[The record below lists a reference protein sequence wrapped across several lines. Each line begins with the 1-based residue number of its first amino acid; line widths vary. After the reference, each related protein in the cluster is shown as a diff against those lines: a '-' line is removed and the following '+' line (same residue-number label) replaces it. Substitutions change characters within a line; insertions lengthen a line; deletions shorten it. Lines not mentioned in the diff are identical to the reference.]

1 MRSVI
6 PLPPAREPRPAP
18 APQPGR
24 RRAGGGGG
32 EARLEPVAQRHQRID
47 LSDNAVL
54 LGEGW
59 KWNGKRADVVEVQ
72 TRLTS
77 PICALDKFR
86 SSTRVRHEAKK
97 QPCGKL
103 RITWPN
109 KADMLADMCL
119 TGIVI
124 QQRRTRDACTGDDD
138 QQIAFR
144 NLGATAFRIRWW
156 IDVGQFVEPQPSKT
170 DVLRADETG
179 PDVE

>member
-1 MRSVI
+1 VRLASSRSHSAISASTLATMRCCS
-6 PLPPAREPRPAP
+6 AR
-18 APQPGR
+18 
-24 RRAGGGGG
+24 
-32 EARLEPVAQRHQRID
+32 
-47 LSDNAVL
+47 
-54 LGEGW
+54 GW
-59 KWNGKRADVVEVQ
+59 KGNGKRADVVEVQ

-77 PICALDKFR
+77 PISALDKFR

-179 PDVE
+179 ARCRIELCPPT